1 MQESGLMIVR
11 NLQFAIYNLKPIYTY
26 IYMIKVYQST
36 IKISRFYVTLCLM
49 TVDYFSCVIF
59 TLQLHK
65 TLFTLFTLQDT
76 NI

>member
-1 MQESGLMIVR
+1 MIVR
-11 NLQFAIYNLKPIYTY
+11 NLQFAIYNFKTYIYIY